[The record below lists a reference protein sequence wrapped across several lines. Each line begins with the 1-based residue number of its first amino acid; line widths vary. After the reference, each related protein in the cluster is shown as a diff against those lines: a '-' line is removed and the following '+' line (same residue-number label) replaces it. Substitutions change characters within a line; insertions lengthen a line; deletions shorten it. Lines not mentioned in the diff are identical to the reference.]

1 MYDGN
6 ADEAIL
12 AKERHVLDRWSKG
25 DPRGY
30 AEIAS
35 DDVTYFDDLGAHT
48 RLDGI
53 HALQSYLATLEGQ
66 IPEHTYEIIDPKV
79 QVYGGLGI
87 LTQRYHPFSLD
98 GEPLTPWKSTT
109 VYRHTNGEW
118 CLVHAHWSMVKEA
131 GD

>member
-1 MYDGN
+1 MTTQ
-6 ADEAIL
+6 
-12 AKERHVLDRWSKG
+12 AKSQCWWDLWCSQLSARLSRVC
-25 DPRGY
+25 GY
-30 AEIAS
+30 RR
-35 DDVTYFDDLGAHT
+35 DDVTSFDDLGAHT

-66 IPEHTYEIIDPKV
+66 IPEHTYKIIDPKV
-79 QVYGGLGI
+79 QVYGELGI

-109 VYRHTNGEW
+109 VYRYTNGEW